1 MLITK
6 LVEQLVVVVKAGLAD
21 ALGDDT
27 GRDEP
32 APRDR
37 EPVEVKSQ
45 RGDIL
50 HVSFVISK

>member
-1 MLITK
+1 M
-6 LVEQLVVVVKAGLAD
+6 VVVETGLAD

-37 EPVEVKSQ
+37 EPVEVESQ

-50 HVSFVISK
+50 HVSFVIPK